1 MIAGEVHGTACENVK
16 EEPTMR
22 QTVHTESAPQAIG
35 PYSQAVAIRD
45 FLYTSGQLGIDVQTG
60 KLAEGVEA
68 QAHCAMKNLGAILA
82 AQGMGYGH
90 ILKTTIFLK
99 DLADFAA
106 VNQIYAGYFQGDY
119 PARSCVQV
127 AALPLGGLVEIEAVA
142 AAQ

>member
-1 MIAGEVHGTACENVK
+1 MKQI
-16 EEPTMR
+16 
-22 QTVHTESAPQAIG
+22 VHTEKAPKAIG
-35 PYSQAVAIRD
+35 PYSQAVAAGEL
-45 FLYTSGQLGIDVQTG
+45 LYTSGQLGIDMETG
-60 KLAEGVEA
+60 KLAEGVDA
-68 QAHCAMKNLGAILA
+68 QAHCAMKNLGAILK
-82 AQGMGYGH
+82 AQGLEYGD

-142 AAQ
+142 AK